1 MIDNRNREFYLVAH
15 RRSDYVECI
24 LNKSC
29 VRVIYVYP
37 PILQKEEDNII
48 YLSILITASSIKIS
62 TVVIKISIDCQLMS
76 CVFKSVRLLSL
87 LGTRVIL

>member
-24 LNKSC
+24 LVSNKSC

-37 PILQKEEDNII
+37 PIFQKEEDNI
-48 YLSILITASSIKIS
+48 SFNFDNSASSIKIS
-62 TVVIKISIDCQLMS
+62 SVVIKISIDCQLM
-76 CVFKSVRLLSL
+76 
-87 LGTRVIL
+87 